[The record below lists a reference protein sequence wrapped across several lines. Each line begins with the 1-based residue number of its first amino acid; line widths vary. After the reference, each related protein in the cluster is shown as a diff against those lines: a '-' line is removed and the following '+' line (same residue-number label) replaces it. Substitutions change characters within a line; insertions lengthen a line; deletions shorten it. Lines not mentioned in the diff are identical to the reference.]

1 LQISIEE
8 AIVMTPITL
17 QAHFDGQQ
25 ILLNEPFDLQPGTQL
40 IVTVVQPVESETW
53 YALSAQSL
61 AAAYS
66 DDEPDCDSTLVK
78 EQNPEY
84 EGR

>member
-1 LQISIEE
+1 LKPAFED

-40 IVTVVQPVESETW
+40 IVTVVPPPDAEQEAW
-53 YALSAQSL
+53 YALSAQNL

-66 DDEPDCDSTLVK
+66 NDEPDYSSTLWM
-78 EQNPEY
+78 E
-84 EGR
+84 

>member
-1 LQISIEE
+1 
-8 AIVMTPITL
+8 MTPITL

-40 IVTVVQPVESETW
+40 IVTVVPPPDDEQEDW
-53 YALSAQSL
+53 YAFSAQNL
-61 AAAYS
+61 AEAYG
-66 DDEPDCDSTLVK
+66 DDEPTYSSTLIK
-78 EQNPEY
+78 EHNPEY

>member
-1 LQISIEE
+1 
-8 AIVMTPITL
+8 MTPITL

-25 ILLNEPFDLQPGTQL
+25 ILLNEPFNLQPGTQL
-40 IVTVVQPVESETW
+40 IVTVVQSPKAEPEAW
-53 YALSAQSL
+53 NPFSAQNL
-61 AAAYS
+61 AVAYS
-66 DDEPDCDSTLVK
+66 DDEPDYDSTLVK

>member
-1 LQISIEE
+1 MS
-8 AIVMTPITL
+8 PITL

-40 IVTVVQPVESETW
+40 IITVVPCPDAEQESW
-53 YALSAQSL
+53 YALSAQNL
-61 AAAYS
+61 AEAYS
-66 DDEPDCDSTLVK
+66 DNEPTYSLALIK
-78 EQNPEY
+78 EHNSEYKGEY

>member
-1 LQISIEE
+1 LHIFLEE

-40 IVTVVQPVESETW
+40 IVTVVQPAETEAW

-61 AAAYS
+61 SAAYS
-66 DDEPDCDSTLVK
+66 DDEPDYDSTLVK
-78 EQNPEY
+78 EQNPDY

>member
-1 LQISIEE
+1 
-8 AIVMTPITL
+8 MTPITL

-40 IVTVVQPVESETW
+40 IVTVVPSPDAEPEAW
-53 YALSAQSL
+53 YAFSTQNMAT
-61 AAAYS
+61 AYS
-66 DDEPDCDSTLVK
+66 NDEPDYDSTLVK

>member
-1 LQISIEE
+1 MS
-8 AIVMTPITL
+8 PITL

-40 IVTVVQPVESETW
+40 IITVVPLPDAEQESW
-53 YALSAQSL
+53 YALSAQNL
-61 AAAYS
+61 AEAYS
-66 DDEPDCDSTLVK
+66 DNEPTYSLTLIK
-78 EQNPEY
+78 EHNPEY

>member
-1 LQISIEE
+1 
-8 AIVMTPITL
+8 MTPIIL

-25 ILLNEPFDLQPGTQL
+25 ILLNEPFDLLPGTQL
-40 IVTVVQPVESETW
+40 IVTVVPSADAEPEAW
-53 YALSAQSL
+53 YALSAQNL

-66 DDEPDCDSTLVK
+66 NDEPDYSSTLIK
-78 EQNPEY
+78 EQNPDY

>member
-1 LQISIEE
+1 
-8 AIVMTPITL
+8 MTPITL

-40 IVTVVQPVESETW
+40 IVTVVPPPDDEQEDW
-53 YALSAQSL
+53 YAFSAQNL
-61 AAAYS
+61 AEAYS
-66 DDEPDCDSTLVK
+66 DDEPTYSSTLIK
-78 EQNPEY
+78 EHNPEY